1 MTNKLRIYGILM
13 LICVA
18 ASCSR
23 VPKHII
29 SEKKMRT
36 VLYDMQ
42 IAEALVETNYE
53 SYKTSD
59 ERQVI
64 YDAVFAKHH
73 ITQAE
78 YDSSLMWYGAHMD
91 VYMRIYRMVLKDINE
106 NITLMGDIKPNPL
119 SGDVSAKDSVDVW
132 IYQRHHTFS
141 PEQGT
146 FTALAFDIF
155 PEKPYSSGS
164 SYVFGLS
171 VWGISP
177 KMKHKPEIRIHA
189 VQADTI
195 ISVSNKITGDG
206 YYETVLRTVA
216 TKQVKRVYG
225 YIMLHDST
233 ASYHRIYMDDIK
245 LMKYNYGSKALTAP
259 QTDSIPS
266 GSDTLNVKMENMEVQ

>member
-1 MTNKLRIYGILM
+1 MTKKLRIYGILM

-42 IAEALVETNYE
+42 IAEAIVETNNE
-53 SYKTSD
+53 SYETSD
-59 ERQVI
+59 KRQTV
-64 YDAVFAKHH
+64 YDAVFAKHN

-78 YDSSLMWYGAHMD
+78 YDSSLMWYGEHMD
-91 VYMRIYRMVLKDINE
+91 VYMRIYRMVLKDVNE
-106 NITLMGDIKPNPL
+106 NIALMGDIKPNPL
-119 SGDVSAKDSVDVW
+119 SGDISAKDSVDVW
-132 IYQRHHTFS
+132 IYNRHHTFK

-146 FTALAFDIF
+146 LNVLTFDVS
-155 PEKPYSSGS
+155 PQKPYSSGS
-164 SYVFGLS
+164 SYVFGFS

-177 KMKHKPEIRIHA
+177 DMKYKPEIRISA
-189 VQADTI
+189 VQVDTI
-195 ISVSNKITGDG
+195 ITVKNKITGDG
-206 YYETVLRTVA
+206 YYETILRTVA

-225 YIMLHDST
+225 YVMINDTTS
-233 ASYHRIYMDDIK
+233 SFHRIYLDEIH

-259 QTDSIPS
+259 
-266 GSDTLNVKMENMEVQ
+266 

>member
-42 IAEALVETNYE
+42 IAEAIVETNNE
-53 SYKTSD
+53 SYRTGD
-59 ERQVI
+59 ERQTV

-78 YDSSLMWYGAHMD
+78 YDSSLVWYGEHMD
-91 VYMRIYRMVLKDINE
+91 IYMRIYRMTLKDVNE
-106 NITLMGDIKPNPL
+106 NIALLGDIKPNPL
-119 SGDVSAKDSVDVW
+119 SGDLSAKDSVDVW
-132 IYQRHHTFS
+132 VYSRHHSFR
-141 PEQGT
+141 PERGT
-146 FTALAFDIF
+146 LNMLTFDIS
-155 PEKPYSSGS
+155 PQKPYSSGS
-164 SYVFGLS
+164 SYVFGFS
-171 VWGISP
+171 VWGVSAD
-177 KMKHKPEIRIHA
+177 MKHKPRIHINA
-189 VQADTI
+189 VQADTV
-195 ISVSNKITGDG
+195 ISVSNEITGDG

-225 YIMLHDST
+225 YILMNDPT
-233 ASYHRIYMDDIK
+233 ASCRIYMDDMK

-259 QTDSIPS
+259 QPDTALSV
-266 GSDTLNVKMENMEVQ
+266 SDTLDVKTEH